1 MKKTVEY
8 LRADV
13 VNSNGY
19 YFPLK
24 TLKEFEK
31 EHKDDVI
38 PVIDNIPNDGLRD
51 DVDIEHLIGT
61 ITNFHIEG
69 DSLYADVT
77 IIDEFVE
84 ILKKFKKNGIEL
96 YLSPAIMGKIKYIE
110 ASIELAKSGGYY
122 RGNYTF
128 KNGKVRER
136 TLYKQELDSYLSA
149 KWLLF
154 YKHLFLSKLIPHP
167 ELEEF
172 HVEIIN
178 KTFYMV
184 MTSIQLEKLTCDD
197 IINKYVNLVLV
208 SRIGEYMYRNASRYN
223 IEPYEKGKPR
233 KFILKNAINNQACS
247 LDKLKEDI
255 NFDTPIDFNV
265 EDIEAELKADLNDN
279 AIGLVMLNYMLA
291 SKNKFNIKRVDEE
304 LNLSREVCTSSL
316 KEDIANAYNI
326 IKRKLLEYSENPN
339 KKRMRKINVS
349 SIRYSFES

>member
-1 MKKTVEY
+1 MLSCVEY
-8 LRADV
+8 FKML
-13 VNSNGY
+13 SN
-19 YFPLK
+19 FC
-24 TLKEFEK
+24 TDSNIDSI
-31 EHKDDVI
+31 KD
-38 PVIDNIPNDGLRD
+38 L
-51 DVDIEHLIGT
+51 T
-61 ITNFHIEG
+61 
-69 DSLYADVT
+69 
-77 IIDEFVE
+77 
-84 ILKKFKKNGIEL
+84 
-96 YLSPAIMGKIKYIE
+96 
-110 ASIELAKSGGYY
+110 IELAKSGGYY

-208 SRIGEYMYRNASRYN
+208 SRIGEFMYKNASKYSA
-223 IEPYEKGKPR
+223 EQYEKGKPH
-233 KFILKNAINNQACS
+233 KFTLKNAIDNQACS

-255 NFDTPIDFNV
+255 NFDASTELNV
-265 EDIEAELKADLNDN
+265 DDIEADLKADLNDN

-316 KEDIANAYNI
+316 KKDIANAYNI